1 MFFKNT
7 KRKIIEL
14 AHNAVMV
21 AETEL
26 ATESGINK
34 KKMAI
39 NYILKNLPM
48 SEFCKGIIGICLS
61 GFIDDAVEYSVKYL
75 KSLQKTQED

>member
-1 MFFKNT
+1 M
-7 KRKIIEL
+7 
-14 AHNAVMV
+14 
-21 AETEL
+21 
-26 ATESGINK
+26 
-34 KKMAI
+34 KMAI